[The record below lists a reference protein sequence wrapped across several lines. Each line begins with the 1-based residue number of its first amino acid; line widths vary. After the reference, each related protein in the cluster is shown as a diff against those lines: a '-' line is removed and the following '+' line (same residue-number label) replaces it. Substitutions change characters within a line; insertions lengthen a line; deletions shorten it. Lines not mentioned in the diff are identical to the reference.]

1 MSIFFNP
8 ITFHNRLAWL
18 KLGDLVNKS
27 VFLCLGRTLFH
38 LLILFQYIDSPY
50 FMSLSRITARGLDSV
65 VAPEWFHVTQKS
77 FLLVTCG
84 DKHRN
89 IQKCRGR
96 TSQSLEKDPLSE
108 SSFPSWF
115 HTWVNSLGHCNI
127 YCFIYNKYI
136 ITTIF
141 HFPGFLDHL
150 FKSTVCL
157 FTLLASAFHS
167 TLLKLMAS
175 FQGTQVRSSNIGK
188 HRTLELFWPK
198 QILLR
203 TTVIHLLVVKL
214 MHLFSAYLM
223 HRWFVLYLLSSKTF

>member
-1 MSIFFNP
+1 MSIFLNP

-18 KLGDLVNKS
+18 KLVDLVNKS
-27 VFLCLGRTLFH
+27 ELLYLGRTLFH
-38 LLILFQYIDSPY
+38 LLMLFQYIDSHY
-50 FMSLSRITARGLDSV
+50 FMSISRITARGPDSV

-77 FLLVTCG
+77 FLLVACV

-96 TSQSLEKDPLSE
+96 SSQSLEKDPLSE

-115 HTWVNSLGHCNI
+115 HTWVNSLGRCNI

-188 HRTLELFWPK
+188 QEQWNYSDQNRFCSEPQLF
-198 QILLR
+198 ICL
-203 TTVIHLLVVKL
+203 
-214 MHLFSAYLM
+214 
-223 HRWFVLYLLSSKTF
+223 